1 MEANRR
7 GDTVSTRR
15 WLWVVLALA
24 IIALKIHGTA
34 QIALVAIVG
43 ALVLANVILDRR
55 VSRGNRMRD
64 ETEA

>member
-1 MEANRR
+1 
-7 GDTVSTRR
+7 VSTRR

-34 QIALVAIVG
+34 QIALVAIVS

-55 VSRGNRMRD
+55 GWKG
-64 ETEA
+64 TK